1 MKKHQ
6 EELGDIIKLHDEE
19 KYKLKQQLEDARL
32 NYIKEIENVYS
43 YVVLSF
49 FFLYILIRNIDKIY
63 IHCLLYNNLF
73 VK

>member
-49 FFLYILIRNIDKIY
+49 FFFVYFNSKHRQDL
-63 IHCLLYNNLF
+63 HTLF
-73 VK
+73 VI